1 MARFEEMR
9 VFAAVVDAGSFVGA
23 SDALEMSKAMVSRYV
38 AELESRPGVR
48 LLHRTTRKLLL
59 TPEGEVFHTRFR
71 ELLAGPSGASD
82 VTMRSMHLGFSSTVT
97 TLSSDDG
104 GVVPVAPS
112 PAALAD
118 ACLRHQPP
126 TAGELEHAID
136 VVEDALM
143 AAKAPRSSGGGLT
156 TFEATLRQLPGLDAV
171 GATLSRDAV
180 EVLFQQLAS
189 VALGMPDPGGA
200 VFADR
205 EVAAALLIT
214 RECMH
219 HLGFESIRMERA
231 SPS

>member
-1 MARFEEMR
+1 
-9 VFAAVVDAGSFVGA
+9 V
-23 SDALEMSKAMVSRYV
+23 
-38 AELESRPGVR
+38 
-48 LLHRTTRKLLL
+48 TR
-59 TPEGEVFHTRFR
+59 RW
-71 ELLAGPSGASD
+71 
-82 VTMRSMHLGFSSTVT
+82 MHLGFSPTVT
-97 TLSSDDG
+97 TLSSVDG
-104 GVVPVAPS
+104 AVVTVAPS

-118 ACLRHQPP
+118 TSFRHQPP

-180 EVLFQQLAS
+180 EALFQQLAS